1 MEAIE
6 QLKPSTII
14 IVYSTYLQNNDVC
27 KNDVDVKVRISTE
40 RVLVSLIDAGENMG
54 KVDANVLQNNS
65 WKC

>member
-1 MEAIE
+1 VEAIE